1 MAAILGNLYALA
13 ENPGQ
18 NSPPVDIALSSYSM
32 AVGGGEVAIAA
43 HDRGACCAKGEELRA
58 ELAED
63 TESRV
68 AVLVPAN

>member
-13 ENPGQ
+13 EDPGQ

-32 AVGGGEVAIAA
+32 AVGGEMAIAA
-43 HDRGACCAKGEELRA
+43 HDRDACCAKGEELRT
-58 ELAED
+58 EPAED
-63 TESRV
+63 SESRV

>member
-32 AVGGGEVAIAA
+32 AVGGEVAIAA
-43 HDRGACCAKGEELRA
+43 HDRGACCAKGEELRT

-63 TESRV
+63 SESRV